1 MMKRRQFL
9 AAVGGSMVCWHSSN
23 LLAMPIKRPKLVWVM
38 LRGAMD
44 SLHAVLPIADPS
56 LIEHRRGLLKTVKDQ
71 ATPLER
77 GFALHPSLKTFAE
90 LYRQKQ
96 LLAVVATGSGANT
109 RSHFRAQD
117 ILESGYNQADADSG
131 WLNRAVEAYQG
142 ESLAVAHSLPI
153 SLRGKH
159 ASQTWYPDHFMES
172 SEDLYNRLKYLYD
185 GDEQLLN
192 SLINGLETQAQ
203 LGDMATDRRQQKFAN
218 LALSCGK
225 LMQAN
230 NGPDCSMLELDGWDT
245 HQRQVYRLDKQFT
258 ELDKGLAALRQGLGE
273 QWDNTAV
280 IIATEFGRTVA
291 ENGTGG
297 TDHGTASALF
307 LAGGAVRGGRVYG
320 QWPGLK
326 KAQLFEGR
334 DLMPTS
340 DNRQWISALLKQHWQ
355 LNDVQLNT
363 VFPQISPMQINLIR

>member
-1 MMKRRQFL
+1 
-9 AAVGGSMVCWHSSN
+9 
-23 LLAMPIKRPKLVWVM
+23 
-38 LRGAMD
+38 
-44 SLHAVLPIADPS
+44 
-56 LIEHRRGLLKTVKDQ
+56 
-71 ATPLER
+71 
-77 GFALHPSLKTFAE
+77 
-90 LYRQKQ
+90 
-96 LLAVVATGSGANT
+96 
-109 RSHFRAQD
+109 
-117 ILESGYNQADADSG
+117 
-131 WLNRAVEAYQG
+131 
-142 ESLAVAHSLPI
+142 
-153 SLRGKH
+153 
-159 ASQTWYPDHFMES
+159 MES

-185 GDEQLLN
+185 DDEQLLN
-192 SLINGLETQAQ
+192 SLINGLDTQAQ
-203 LGDMATDRRQQKFAN
+203 LGDMATDRRHQKFAN

-225 LMQAN
+225 LMQAK

-355 LNDVQLNT
+355 LTDVHLNT

>member
-9 AAVGGSMVCWHSSN
+9 AAVGGSMVCWHSPN
-23 LLAMPIKRPKLVWVM
+23 LLAMQIKRPKLVWVM

-44 SLHAVLPIADPS
+44 SLHAVLPVADSS
-56 LIEHRRGLLKTVKDQ
+56 LMDHRRGLLKTVKGQ

-96 LLAVVATGSGANT
+96 LLAVVATSSGANT

-117 ILESGYNQADADSG
+117 IVESGYNQADAESG

-142 ESLAVAHSLPI
+142 ESLAIAHSLPI

-203 LGDMATDRRQQKFAN
+203 LGDMATDKQQQKFSN

-258 ELDKGLAALRQGLGE
+258 ELDKGLAALRQGLGK
-273 QWDNTAV
+273 QWNNTAV
-280 IIATEFGRTVA
+280 IIATEFGRTVT

-340 DNRQWISALLKQHWQ
+340 DNRQWIAALLKQHWQ

-363 VFPQISPMQINLIR
+363 IFPQISPMQINLIR